1 MRPFSIKYTTQMGPR
16 GPERKPMRILHS
28 IKNSPASI
36 RGSQDER
43 RQTVRN
49 ILIWLA
55 ALVFVLAFGSGC
67 ASAQHH
73 PMERCLRISDPEIRA
88 ACARGTDRALEENRR
103 DQLRAAER
111 GAYLQNRYGYQQ
123 RWSYPGAEYYVGNRH
138 NAPSRSAIIGSW
150 SWGGNGGGFS
160 GGPSGGSWPAPG
172 SRDRY

>member
-1 MRPFSIKYTTQMGPR
+1 
-16 GPERKPMRILHS
+16 MRILHNS
-28 IKNSPASI
+28 IKNSPASA

-43 RQTVRN
+43 RQTVRS
-49 ILIWLA
+49 LLVWLA
-55 ALVFVLAFGSGC
+55 ALAFVLAFGSGC
-67 ASAQHH
+67 ASAQYY
-73 PMERCLRISDPEIRA
+73 PMGRCMRIPDPEIRG

-138 NAPSRSAIIGSW
+138 NAPSRSAIIGSCGL
-150 SWGGNGGGFS
+150 GGNGGGFS